1 MIFFTMNT
9 NYTRKVK
16 SQNIQRICMLYE
28 KTKFLTYENNKHL
41 ECTTAET
48 KSSPNL
54 LRFKKAIDYEL
65 NHLEY
70 VFDY

>member
-1 MIFFTMNT
+1 
-9 NYTRKVK
+9 
-16 SQNIQRICMLYE
+16 MLYD
-28 KTKFLTYENNKHL
+28 KTKFLIHKNNKHL

-54 LRFKKAIDYEL
+54 LRYKKAIDYEL
-65 NHLEY
+65 NHIKY